1 MGVGVGGAREGGGVV
16 GGASSYPR
24 PAAGSRSPPPIP
36 GRISPINSQSRG
48 GVGHT
53 QNRAQ
58 TQL

>member
-1 MGVGVGGAREGGGVV
+1 MGGAREGGGVV
-16 GGASSYPR
+16 GGTSSYPR